1 MNLKEIISLKN
12 SGGVLSREHI
22 EKVVED
28 TAAGHMDDVLLT
40 DFLKSVYEQGMS
52 LEETANLTKSM
63 TESGYLFEWPDEW
76 GNIIVDKHSTGGV
89 GDKISLP
96 LAPILAACGLKVPM
110 IAGRGLAH
118 TGGTLDK
125 LESIPGFDVN
135 LEINEFKEQVAAIGC
150 AISGQTSEIAPADK
164 RMYAIRDVTNTIDCL
179 PLIVGSILSKKVA
192 EGLKSLVLDIKVGK
206 AAFMKTEERAHELAN
221 LIVSSGNKLGIKT
234 HAVLTEMNA
243 PLGYMIGNS
252 LEIIETIETLSGN
265 GPRDI
270 LELIHVLGG
279 VLLISSNVVK
289 NMEEARNKIDRCIS
303 NKSALNKFT
312 EMIHSQRGDPRVTN
326 HELMWD
332 VLGIA
337 KHVTKLVSDKSG
349 YVENID
355 AMELGLIS
363 QKLGA
368 GRIKLGDNVK
378 PRVGI
383 ELKKKIGDFV
393 AQGDEIARIHSEE
406 EINNEIIEAFHS
418 SITLVDEVPLK
429 VSKIIKIIKSE

>member
-12 SGGVLSREHI
+12 SGGILSREHI

-28 TAAGHMDDVLLT
+28 TAAGNMDDILLT
-40 DFLKSVYEQGMS
+40 DFLKSVYEQGMN

-63 TESGYLFEWPDEW
+63 TDSGYLFEWPEEW

-192 EGLKSLVLDIKVGK
+192 EGLKSLVLDIKVGE

-265 GPRDI
+265 GPTDI

-279 VLLISSNVVK
+279 VLLISSNIVK

-312 EMIHSQRGDPRVTN
+312 EMIRSQGGDPRVTN
-326 HELMWD
+326 PELMWE

-337 KHVTKLVSDKSG
+337 KYVTRLVSDKSG

-393 AQGDEIARIHSEE
+393 TQGDEIARIHSEE
-406 EINNEIIEAFHS
+406 EINNEIIETFYS
-418 SITLVDEVPLK
+418 SIKLVDETPLK